1 MVEISDD
8 MIDDYSVLIAYNNK
22 TVKYPKFYMGYID
35 RVGDFFFF
43 FFFDFFLN
51 KKQKTKQKKKKKHRF
66 ISFM

>member
-22 TVKYPKFYMGYID
+22 TVKHPKFYMGYID

-43 FFFDFFLN
+43 LDFFF
-51 KKQKTKQKKKKKHRF
+51 K
-66 ISFM
+66 

>member
-35 RVGDFFFF
+35 RVGDFFFI
-43 FFFDFFLN
+43 
-51 KKQKTKQKKKKKHRF
+51 QKKKKKLIWF
-66 ISFM
+66 K

>member
-43 FFFDFFLN
+43 FFFEI
-51 KKQKTKQKKKKKHRF
+51 KKKKQ
-66 ISFM
+66 IYLI